1 MNQASHSGD
10 QTLKAV
16 SLMTAGMVFVPLG
29 DSFAKLAVESTS
41 YSSFAVAWARF
52 VLGMLIVLPLAA
64 FLGSFKDLTLRY
76 VIAQVLR
83 GSLLAGTIVCIITAV
98 GKAPLADAYGA
109 FFVGPAVATLLARFV
124 LGETVRRFQWWALI
138 VGFVGVV
145 LVLKPSAAIA
155 PGQLWALGAGCF
167 YGAYLTATR
176 WASSVGPPLAQLAG
190 QLCVGTIL
198 LAPFGYGELMS
209 SELQSPAYLFGS
221 GFCSALGNLLAIS
234 AFGFARAATLTP
246 LVYFQL
252 IAVTVLGYFVF
263 RDFPDAVTG
272 AGLLIILLAG
282 ASPLYLHNLK
292 AGSVHT
298 PTSAK

>member
-64 FLGSFKDLTLRY
+64 FLGSFKDLTWRY

-124 LGETVRRFQWWALI
+124 LGETVRRYQWWALI

-145 LVLKPSAAIA
+145 LVLKPSAVVA

-263 RDFPDAVTG
+263 RDFPDAVAG

-292 AGSVHT
+292 AGSVNT